1 MTGERPSLTDLGM
14 GGDAAAASA
23 QTCLAAVEPA
33 PRAPRPVKTDPNRLR
48 LCIVTRTEQPPDGL
62 IRFVLG
68 PDGQIVPD
76 LGRRLPGR
84 GVWVTATRECVAVAI
99 KRGLFAKSLKQ
110 PVKAGKE
117 LVDQVEKLLAFE
129 ARQALSLAN
138 KAGLV
143 TTGFSKVEI
152 ALEKGVVEVLLAA
165 SDASPDGTGKLA
177 RKFRAIRGAAHREAP
192 VIGDFS
198 SAELDLAF
206 GGSNVIHAAVA
217 AGVLSRRVGDCCRRL
232 KQFRS
237 NSDRADLGTDAV
249 RAGSNSASGSATTSA
264 AINAEMNAR
273 EPGVSGI
280 GENETK
286 SDQAGTDHA

>member
-1 MTGERPSLTDLGM
+1 MGERPSLTDLGVD
-14 GGDAAAASA
+14 GAAVPAAARP
-23 QTCLAAVEPA
+23 CLAGTEPA
-33 PRAPRPVKTDPNRLR
+33 TRAPRPTKPDPDRLR
-48 LCIVTRTEQPPDGL
+48 LCVVTRTEQPPDQL
-62 IRFVLG
+62 IRFVLAPG
-68 PDGQIVPD
+68 GGIVPD

-84 GVWVTATRECVAVAI
+84 GVWVTATRDSVALAV

-152 ALEKGVVEVLLAA
+152 ALEKGVVEVLVAA
-165 SDASPDGTGKLA
+165 SDASQDGTGKLA
-177 RKFRAIRGAAHREAP
+177 RKFRAIRGAAQREAP

-206 GGSNVIHAAVA
+206 GGSNVIHAGVA
-217 AGVLSRRVGDCCRRL
+217 AGALSRRVSECCRRL
-232 KQFRS
+232 RRFRS
-237 NSDRADLGTDAV
+237 NSDATVATATAV
-249 RAGSNSASGSATTSA
+249 EVNSISGHGKAAATTAMSA
-264 AINAEMNAR
+264 M
-273 EPGVSGI
+273 EPGVSAI
-280 GENETK
+280 GETETK